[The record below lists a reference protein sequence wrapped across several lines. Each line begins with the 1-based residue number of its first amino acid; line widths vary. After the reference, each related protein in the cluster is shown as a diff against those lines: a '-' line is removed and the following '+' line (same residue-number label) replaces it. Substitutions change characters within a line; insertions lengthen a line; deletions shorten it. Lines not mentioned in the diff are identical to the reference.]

1 MPFPRYV
8 IITPARNEAGTLE
21 ATIRSV
27 VAQSLRPSEWAIVSD
42 GSTDD
47 TDEIARRWSRLHPF
61 IRLVRREGGRTR
73 DFGSK
78 AVAFKAGLD
87 SITSK
92 YDFIGNLDA
101 DITFG
106 PDYYRDLLKA
116 FSDER
121 LGLAGG
127 VIYELIGREFVPQKN
142 FPESVAGAI
151 QLFRR
156 ECFVDIGGYIPISAG
171 GIDAAAEISA
181 RMRGWRVRAFD
192 DLKAFHHRRV
202 SGGNGRVLKS
212 RFRHGVAHYL
222 LGYHPLFEIMKCAY
236 RVQDRP
242 YVLGA
247 LCTLAGYAW
256 SAAIGCER
264 PVSGEFVEF
273 IRNEQRERLRSF
285 RLFKAVMRPS

>member
-8 IITPARNEAGTLE
+8 IITPARNEGRTLE

-27 VAQSLRPSEWAIVSD
+27 VAQSLKPTEWVIVSD

-47 TDEIARRWSRLHPF
+47 TDDIGRRWSRLHPF
-61 IRLVRREGGRTR
+61 IRLVRREGGRVR

-106 PDYYRDLLKA
+106 PDYYKDLLNE
-116 FSDER
+116 FSDKR

-127 VIYELIGREFVPQKN
+127 VIFELIGKEFVPQRN
-142 FPESVAGAI
+142 TPDSVAGAL
-151 QLFRR
+151 QFFRR
-156 ECFVDIGGYIPISAG
+156 ECFEEIGGYIPISAG

-192 DLKAFHHRRV
+192 LKAFHHRRV
-202 SGGNGRVLKS
+202 SGGNGRVFKS

-242 YVLGA
+242 YLLGA

-256 SAAIGCER
+256 SAAIGYER
-264 PVSGEFVEF
+264 PVSGEFVDF
-273 IRNEQRERLRSF
+273 IRNEQKERLRSS
-285 RLFKAVMRPS
+285 RLFKAVLRHS

>member
-1 MPFPRYV
+1 MPFPRFV
-8 IITPARNEAGTLE
+8 IITPARNESRTLE

-27 VAQSLRPSEWAIVSD
+27 VAQSLKPSEWVIVSD
-42 GSTDD
+42 GSTDE
-47 TDEIARRWSRLHPF
+47 TDEIARRWSRIHPF
-61 IRLVRREGGRTR
+61 IKLVRREGGRNR

-78 AVAFKAGLD
+78 AVAFRAGLD
-87 SITSK
+87 SLTSK

-101 DITFG
+101 DITFA
-106 PDYYRDLLKA
+106 PDYYRDIIRA

-127 VIYELIGREFVPQKN
+127 VIYELIGNAFVPQKN
-142 FPESVAGAI
+142 SLESVAGAL

-156 ECFVDIGGYIPISAG
+156 ECFEDIGGYIPISAG

-181 RMRGWRVRAFD
+181 RMRGWKVRAFEN
-192 DLKAFHHRRV
+192 LHAFHHRRV
-202 SGGNGRVLKS
+202 SGGSGRVLKS
-212 RFRHGVAHYL
+212 RFRHGVSHYL

-242 YVLGA
+242 YLLGS

-256 SAAIGCER
+256 SAAAGYER
-264 PVSGEFVEF
+264 PVSDEFVEF
-273 IRNEQRERLRSF
+273 IRKEQKERLRSISILRPF
-285 RLFKAVMRPS
+285 TRPS